1 MNKQNPDLVGDDDD
15 DYENNFCEM
24 FNGLSKGLLVP
35 VVNICNQAKN
45 KSKIYSDILTLLKT
59 TRELYLMKRET
70 LNKNYMKTLEITLE
84 TTLEKKQRLDTI
96 IEYAEFF
103 NIYPTE
109 KKDLDLFFKILY
121 NSCIKDY
128 ILYTSQPIFEEPQ
141 DSDDEFNA
149 EDFLGGKRRKR
160 KSKKIK
166 SKKDKNKKNKNKS
179 KRNKINK
186 KY

>member
-1 MNKQNPDLVGDDDD
+1 
-15 DYENNFCEM
+15 M
-24 FNGLSKGLLVP
+24 FLSLSPGLRNI
-35 VVNICNQAKN
+35 VVDIYKN
-45 KSKIYSDILTLLKT
+45 AERKSTIYSDILTLLKT
-59 TRELYLMKRET
+59 TMELYLMKRET
-70 LNKNYMKTLEITLE
+70 LNKNYMKMLEITLE

-96 IEYAEFF
+96 IEYDEFF

-109 KKDLDLFFKILY
+109 KEDLDLFFKILY

-149 EDFLGGKRRKR
+149 KDFSGGKRRKR

-166 SKKDKNKKNKNKS
+166 SKKDKSKKYKSKKNKNKS
-179 KRNKINK
+179 KSNKINK